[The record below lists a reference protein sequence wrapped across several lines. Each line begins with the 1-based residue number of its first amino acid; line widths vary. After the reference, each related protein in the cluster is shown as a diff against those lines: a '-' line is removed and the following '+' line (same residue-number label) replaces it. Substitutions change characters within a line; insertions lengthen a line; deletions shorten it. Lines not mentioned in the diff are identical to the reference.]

1 MKCRIRSGSVAV
13 MVCYLRT
20 TKGLCQDSFCVP
32 FIPWGEGK
40 EAVVLQNWGDI
51 RNGNALSALLY

>member
-1 MKCRIRSGSVAV
+1 MSLSLLG
-13 MVCYLRT
+13 
-20 TKGLCQDSFCVP
+20 
-32 FIPWGEGK
+32 GEGK